1 MPKEQYRSF
10 FIPFWCEIGVRA
22 SQSFLIGRLVDRE
35 TKPLRKHESAP
46 HCRFPDHAGG
56 APISSCTVAEFEN
69 GVDNVR
75 HFPGR
80 WFVYEAL
87 TAIGKDCG
95 HIGKKHQRVSGAT
108 KAGTRSH
115 QLH

>member
-22 SQSFLIGRLVDRE
+22 SQSFLIGRLVDRG
-35 TKPLRKHESAP
+35 TKPLRKHESVP
-46 HCRFPDHAGG
+46 RCRFPGHAGG
-56 APISSCTVAEFEN
+56 APISSFTVARFEN
-69 GVDNVR
+69 SVDNAG
-75 HFPGR
+75 HFSHR
-80 WFVYEAL
+80 RFVYEAL

-95 HIGKKHQRVSGAT
+95 HIGKKHQRLSGAT
-108 KAGTRSH
+108 KAGTHSY

>member
-1 MPKEQYRSF
+1 
-10 FIPFWCEIGVRA
+10 
-22 SQSFLIGRLVDRE
+22 LIGRPVDGE
-35 TKPLRKHESAP
+35 TKPLRKHESEP

-56 APISSCTVAEFEN
+56 APISSCTVARFEN
-69 GVDNVR
+69 GIDNVR

-95 HIGKKHQRVSGAT
+95 HIGKKASAPVWRHQGRHSFASAAMIACAGSGNGELAW
-108 KAGTRSH
+108 
-115 QLH
+115 L